1 MDVWDEIMELLME
14 DIMLLSVWMEW
25 VEKEWQEK

>member
-14 DIMLLSVWMEW
+14 DIMMLSVWMEW
-25 VEKEWQEK
+25 VEKEWQKK

>member
-1 MDVWDEIMELLME
+1 MMDVWDEIMELLME

-25 VEKEWQEK
+25 VEKE